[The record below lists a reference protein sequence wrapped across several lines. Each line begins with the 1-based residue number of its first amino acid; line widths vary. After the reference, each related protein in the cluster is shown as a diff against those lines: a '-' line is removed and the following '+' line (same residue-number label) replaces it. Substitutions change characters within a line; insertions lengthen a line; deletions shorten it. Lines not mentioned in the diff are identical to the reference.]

1 MRNNGFTSLLNRFK
15 NFRDLLNTAYKMG
28 SGLLIMGALNRGCD
42 VIRVVRSKLN
52 GLYYKFYLVC
62 GSVIVAVTLDSNGI
76 NNLRLQEVE
85 MQKVEKFLKYA
96 VDRDEDLPVR
106 FNLDCSFRLSI
117 SNNFGY
123 VDIYF
128 SRPLIALT
136 MHGIFAVDELA
147 YLNNDSLIIKFHDK
161 PRNIKSLHITQLLPK
176 LECLGTS
183 PQEFTNYQE
192 LCASILNGLY
202 RMRRVVM
209 KSWNALVRISYYAVI
224 ALLY

>member
-1 MRNNGFTSLLNRFK
+1 MSLQQDAQQWLYELLNRFK
-15 NFRDLLNTAYKMG
+15 NFRDLLNAAYKMG

-76 NNLRLQEVE
+76 NNLRLQEV
-85 MQKVEKFLKYA
+85 KKFLKYA

-106 FNLDCSFRLSI
+106 FNLDCSFQLSI
-117 SNNFGY
+117 ANNFGY

-128 SRPLIALT
+128 GEPLIALT

-147 YLNNDSLIIKFHDK
+147 YLNNDSLIIKIHDK
-161 PRNIKSLHITQLLPK
+161 PRNIKSLHITQLLPE

-183 PQEFTNYQE
+183 PQEFTNCQE

-202 RMRRVVM
+202 CTRRVVM
-209 KSWNALVRISYYAVI
+209 ESWNARISYYAAT